1 MQNSTNMYITP
12 MVCITMSSRFMFQI
26 MSPCGRTFS
35 TIITTRPVQDTSDKL
50 APSNSYEDNSTGQP
64 SSKMP
69 KSMSIH
75 AKNVN
80 GTSPHTRRQ
89 QVCCN
94 PSRSLIRNG
103 MSSSWTSS
111 RSYHRPRRDTT
122 QSSLSSTSCQKPSRQ
137 YPLSLP
143 SSPPRLPT
151 SSSITSSGTSVSLR
165 SLSQTATHASL
176 ASSGKHSGLS

>member
-1 MQNSTNMYITP
+1 MKDIPQMKNSTNMYIAP
-12 MVCITMSSRFMFQI
+12 MVYITTNSRFMFQI
-26 MSPCGRTFS
+26 MHPCGRTFS
-35 TIITTRPVQDTSDKL
+35 TIITTHPVQDTSDKH

-94 PSRSLIRNG
+94 HSRFLIENG
-103 MSSSWTSS
+103 MLSPWTSS
-111 RSYHRPRRDTT
+111 HN
-122 QSSLSSTSCQKPSRQ
+122 C
-137 YPLSLP
+137 
-143 SSPPRLPT
+143 
-151 SSSITSSGTSVSLR
+151 
-165 SLSQTATHASL
+165 
-176 ASSGKHSGLS
+176 